1 LSRGTR
7 LARIASV
14 IKGVFLIIGHK
25 VSVAGRCGSTTGRE
39 IRTITGGILGYKDW
53 LFISK
58 LRSLLASSG
67 DVG

>member
-53 LFISK
+53 LSIPE
-58 LRSLLASSG
+58 LGLLLSAL
-67 DVG
+67 